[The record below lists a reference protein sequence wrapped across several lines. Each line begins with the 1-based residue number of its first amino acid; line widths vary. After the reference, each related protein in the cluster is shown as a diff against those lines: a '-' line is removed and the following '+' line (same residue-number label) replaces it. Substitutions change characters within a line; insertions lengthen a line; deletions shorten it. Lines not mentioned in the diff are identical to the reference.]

1 MPKES
6 AKERKER
13 EKAEALAL
21 AQSND
26 RLQFESGEEKARQVF
41 ELQERVEWLEAC
53 HEFYH
58 HLVLPSSRL
67 MVRRTEYDELREVM
81 NRDAQVSSA
90 RVQQMREEYLQMKS
104 AVSDLQ
110 LELVHL
116 RSECR
121 KLAQQS
127 KAEQLLIRENV
138 RESLSACV
146 ERIEDDIL
154 HHRQS
159 VEHCGSH
166 LQTTLED
173 ARMRSLR
180 MARNAMTMSDRI
192 TNVMVTN
199 TSMHTNIPRRIR
211 ASMERLEHN
220 ELMTILDALSFDS
233 FVIQQ
238 LMYRFAPAD
247 DQPEF

>member
-1 MPKES
+1 MPKET

-13 EKAEALAL
+13 EKAEALAI
-21 AQSND
+21 AQAAD
-26 RLQFESGEEKARQVF
+26 RQQFEGTEDKARQVF

-81 NRDAQVSSA
+81 NRDSQVSSQ
-90 RVQQMREEYLQMKS
+90 RVQTMREEYLQMKT
-104 AVSDLQ
+104 AVSELQ

-127 KAEQLLIRENV
+127 KTEQQLIREQV
-138 RESLSACV
+138 HTSLSSCV
-146 ERIEDDIL
+146 ERIEEDIL
-154 HHRQS
+154 NHRQD
-159 VEHCGSH
+159 VEHCGAH

-180 MARNAMTMSDRI
+180 MARAAMSMSDRI
-192 TNVMVTN
+192 TNVMVSN

-220 ELMTILDALSFDS
+220 ELMTILDALSFDP

-238 LMYRFAPAD
+238 LMYRFAPSD